1 MCILQYDHKK
11 EKKIVYNW
19 LYKIE
24 QLNITTKVKKNDSS
38 THYQINTVPFT
49 LKIQNVDYGKQ
60 HFYHFF
66 TVKFLLLFLNLKN
79 ATLLTYKI

>member
-1 MCILQYDHKK
+1 MITKKKKKCIQLVKQNRAIKY
-11 EKKIVYNW
+11 YNKS
-19 LYKIE
+19 L
-24 QLNITTKVKKNDSS
+24 KKNDIS

-66 TVKFLLLFLNLKN
+66 TVKFLLLFLNLKKRN
-79 ATLLTYKI
+79 LLTYKI

>member
-1 MCILQYDHKK
+1 MITKK
-11 EKKIVYNW
+11 KKKSIQLVKQNRAIKYYN
-19 LYKIE
+19 KSF
-24 QLNITTKVKKNDSS
+24 KKNDIS

-66 TVKFLLLFLNLKN
+66 TVKFLLLFLNLKKRN
-79 ATLLTYKI
+79 LLTYKI